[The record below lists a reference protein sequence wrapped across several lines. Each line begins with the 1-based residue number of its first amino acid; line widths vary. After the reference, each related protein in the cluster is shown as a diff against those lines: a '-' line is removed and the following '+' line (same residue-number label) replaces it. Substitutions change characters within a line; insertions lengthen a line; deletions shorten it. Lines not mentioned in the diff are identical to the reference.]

1 MNGVAVFAAANTA
14 AAVAAGAASP
24 VSTANLATAVNKP
37 GAERRCGSFD
47 SREQLSSDILDAPCV
62 IC

>member
-1 MNGVAVFAAANTA
+1 MNGIDGFAAATTV

-24 VSTANLATAVNKP
+24 VSTANSAENKP
-37 GAERRCGSFD
+37 GAERRCSSFD